1 MITKDFL
8 HEILDYDQ
16 ETGVFRWKK
25 RTSMSI
31 KVGDIAG
38 RAYKVGYRVIKI
50 KRVLYLAHRL
60 AWLYMKGEWPN
71 EVIDHI
77 NGVRDDN
84 RLSNLRSVS
93 RSVNAQNQK
102 KATASNKAGL
112 LGVSKK
118 DGRYRAQITLNK
130 KSTHI
135 GCYDNPIDAYEACLS
150 KKREIH
156 EGCTI

>member
-1 MITKDFL
+1 MITKDLL
-8 HEILDYDQ
+8 HELLDYDQ
-16 ETGVFRWKK
+16 LTGVFRWKK

-38 RAYKVGYRVIKI
+38 KTYKVGYRVIKI

-102 KATASNKAGL
+102 KATSANKSGL
-112 LGVSKK
+112 LGVSEKSGK
-118 DGRYRAQITLNK
+118 FIARIGINRKQIKIGCYNSPSEAHQAYLNK
-130 KSTHI
+130 K
-135 GCYDNPIDAYEACLS
+135 
-150 KKREIH
+150 RESH